1 MIRTGEESLE
11 LEEGPKSGRLR
22 DFSTQLAQR
31 LRAAPTRTAE
41 PARLAVRLADTSYLL
56 DLSTTG
62 EIVTLPEIAPV
73 PWTKPW
79 FRGLTNVRGRLLGV
93 IDLMHLSGRPP
104 MTPEQSL
111 QLVVFGDALKAN
123 AAIVVTRAFGL
134 RNLKDLQPLGDVSDP
149 LRPWERE
156 RFRET
161 DGTTLIELDLRR
173 LAATE
178 QFAAIGI

>member
-1 MIRTGEESLE
+1 MMQADEEFLDVEES
-11 LEEGPKSGRLR
+11 PKSGRLR

-31 LRAAPTRTAE
+31 LRAAPSKTSE
-41 PARLAVRLADTSYLL
+41 PARLAVRLADSGYLL
-56 DLSTTG
+56 DLGTTG
-62 EIVTLPEIAPV
+62 EIVSLPEIAPV

-93 IDLMHLSGRPP
+93 IDLMQLSGRPA

-111 QLVVFGDALKAN
+111 QLVVLGEALKVN
-123 AAIVVTRAFGL
+123 SAIIVTRAFGL

-156 RFRET
+156 CFRET

-173 LAATE
+173 LVATE
-178 QFAAIGI
+178 QFSAIGI

>member
-1 MIRTGEESLE
+1 MIRVGEEPLE
-11 LEEGPKSGRLR
+11 LEEGPKSGRLK
-22 DFSTQLAQR
+22 DFSAQLAQR
-31 LRAAPTRTAE
+31 LRAAPGRAAE
-41 PARLAVRLADTSYLL
+41 PARLAVRVADTGYLL
-56 DLSTTG
+56 DLGSTG
-62 EIVTLPEIAPV
+62 EIVAIPEIAPV

-93 IDLMHLSGRPP
+93 VDLMHLSGRAP

-111 QLVVFGDALKAN
+111 QLVVLGEALKVN
-123 AAIVVTRAFGL
+123 AAIIVTRAFGL

-149 LRPWERE
+149 ARPWERE

-173 LAATE
+173 LVATE
-178 QFAAIGI
+178 QFVSIGT

>member
-1 MIRTGEESLE
+1 MIRVGEEPLE

-31 LRAAPTRTAE
+31 LRAAPSRTAE
-41 PARLAVRLADTSYLL
+41 PARLAVRLADIGYLL
-56 DLSTTG
+56 DLGSTG
-62 EIVTLPEIAPV
+62 EIVALPEIAPV

-93 IDLMHLSGRPP
+93 IDLMQLSGRPA
-104 MTPEQSL
+104 MTQEQSL
-111 QLVVFGDALKAN
+111 QLVVLGEALKVN
-123 AAIVVTRAFGL
+123 AAIIVTRAFGL

-161 DGTTLIELDLRR
+161 DGTTLVELDLRR
-173 LAATE
+173 LVATE
-178 QFAAIGI
+178 QFVAIGI

>member
-1 MIRTGEESLE
+1 MIRVGEEPLE
-11 LEEGPKSGRLR
+11 LEEGPKSGRLK

-31 LRAAPTRTAE
+31 LRAAPGRTAE
-41 PARLAVRLADTSYLL
+41 PARLAVRLADTGYLL
-56 DLSTTG
+56 DLASSG
-62 EIVTLPEIAPV
+62 EIVAIPEIAPV

-79 FRGLTNVRGRLLGV
+79 FRGLSNVRGRLLGV
-93 IDLMHLSGRPP
+93 VDLMHLSGRPP
-104 MTPEQSL
+104 MTQEQSL
-111 QLVVFGDALKAN
+111 QLVVLGEALKVN
-123 AAIVVTRAFGL
+123 AAIIVTRAFGL

-173 LAATE
+173 LVATE
-178 QFAAIGI
+178 QFVSIGI

>member
-1 MIRTGEESLE
+1 MIRVGEEPLE
-11 LEEGPKSGRLR
+11 LEEGPKSGRLK

-31 LRAAPTRTAE
+31 LRAAPSRTAE
-41 PARLAVRLADTSYLL
+41 PARLAVRMVDTGYLL
-56 DLSTTG
+56 DLGSTG
-62 EIVTLPEIAPV
+62 EIVALPEIALV

-93 IDLMHLSGRPP
+93 VDLMHLSGRPP

-111 QLVVFGDALKAN
+111 QLVVLGEALKVN
-123 AAIVVTRAFGL
+123 AAIIVTRAFGL

-173 LAATE
+173 LVATE
-178 QFAAIGI
+178 QFVSIGT

>member
-1 MIRTGEESLE
+1 MMRTHEESVE
-11 LEEGPKSGRLR
+11 LEEGPRSGRLR

-31 LRAAPTRTAE
+31 LRAAPTKSGE
-41 PARLAVRLADTSYLL
+41 PARLAVRLGDAGYLL
-56 DLSTTG
+56 DLGTTG
-62 EIVTLPEIAPV
+62 EIVALPDITPV

-79 FRGLTNVRGRLLGV
+79 FRGLANVRGRLLGV
-93 IDLMHLSGRPP
+93 IDLMQLSGRPA

-111 QLVVFGDALKAN
+111 QLVVVGEALKVN

-134 RNLKDLQPLGDVSDP
+134 RNLKDLEPLGDVSDP

-156 RFRET
+156 RFREN

-173 LAATE
+173 LVATE
-178 QFAAIGI
+178 QFSAIGT

>member
-1 MIRTGEESLE
+1 MRAGDESVE
-11 LEEGPKSGRLR
+11 LEEGPRHSRLR

-31 LRAAPTRTAE
+31 LRAAPSKSGE
-41 PARLAVRLADTSYLL
+41 PARLAVRLGDTGYLL

-62 EIVTLPEIAPV
+62 EIVALPDIAQV

-79 FRGLTNVRGRLLGV
+79 FRGLANVRGRLLGV
-93 IDLMHLSGRPP
+93 IDLMLLSGRSA

-111 QLVVFGDALKAN
+111 QLVVFGDALKVN

-134 RNLKDLQPLGDVSDP
+134 RNLKDLEPLGDVSDP

-173 LAATE
+173 LVASE
-178 QFAAIGI
+178 QFSAIGT

>member
-1 MIRTGEESLE
+1 MIRVGEESLE
-11 LEEGPKSGRLR
+11 LEEGPKSGRLK

-31 LRAAPTRTAE
+31 LRAAPGRTAE
-41 PARLAVRLADTSYLL
+41 PARLAVRMADIGYLL
-56 DLSTTG
+56 DLSSTG
-62 EIVTLPEIAPV
+62 EIVALPEIAPV

-93 IDLMHLSGRPP
+93 IDLMHLSGRAP

-111 QLVVFGDALKAN
+111 QLVVLGEALKVN
-123 AAIVVTRAFGL
+123 AAVIVTRAFGL

-173 LAATE
+173 LVATE
-178 QFAAIGI
+178 QFVSIGV

>member
-1 MIRTGEESLE
+1 MMRTGEDPLE

-31 LRAAPTRTAE
+31 LKAAPGRTAE
-41 PARLAVRLADTSYLL
+41 PARLAVRLADSGYLL
-56 DLSTTG
+56 DLGTTG
-62 EIVTLPEIAPV
+62 EIVSIPEIAPV

-93 IDLMHLSGRPP
+93 IDLMQLSGHPA
-104 MTPEQSL
+104 MTPEQCL
-111 QLVVFGDALKAN
+111 QLVVLGDALKVN
-123 AAIVVTRAFGL
+123 AAIIVTRAFGL

-161 DGTTLIELDLRR
+161 DGTTLVELDLRR
-173 LAATE
+173 LVASE
-178 QFAAIGI
+178 QFSAIGI

>member
-1 MIRTGEESLE
+1 MHVGDPSLE
-11 LEEGPKSGRLR
+11 LEQGPKSGRLR

-31 LRAAPTRTAE
+31 LRAAPMRTAE
-41 PARLAVRLADTSYLL
+41 PARLAVRMADTGYLL
-56 DLSTTG
+56 DLGTTG
-62 EIVTLPEIAPV
+62 EIVALPEIAPV

-93 IDLMHLSGRPP
+93 IDLMQLSGRPA

-111 QLVVFGDALKAN
+111 QLVVLGDALKVN
-123 AAIVVTRAFGL
+123 AAIIVTRAFGL

-161 DGTTLIELDLRR
+161 DGATLIELDLRR
-173 LAATE
+173 LVATE

>member
-1 MIRTGEESLE
+1 MMRVGEEPLE
-11 LEEGPKSGRLR
+11 LEEGRRSGRLK

-31 LRAAPTRTAE
+31 LRAAPSRTAE
-41 PARLAVRLADTSYLL
+41 PARLAVRLADTGYLL
-56 DLSTTG
+56 DLGSTG
-62 EIVTLPEIAPV
+62 EIVALPEIAPV

-93 IDLMHLSGRPP
+93 IDLMHLSGRPA

-111 QLVVFGDALKAN
+111 QLVVLGEALKVN
-123 AAIVVTRAFGL
+123 AAIIVTRAFGL

-149 LRPWERE
+149 QRPWERE

-173 LAATE
+173 LVATD
-178 QFAAIGI
+178 QFVSIGT